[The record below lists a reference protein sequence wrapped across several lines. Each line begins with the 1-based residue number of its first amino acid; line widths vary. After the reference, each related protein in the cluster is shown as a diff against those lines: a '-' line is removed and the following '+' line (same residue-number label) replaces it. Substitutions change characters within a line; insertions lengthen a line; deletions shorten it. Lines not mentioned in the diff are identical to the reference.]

1 MADKLLTITAS
12 IDYISGHLRY
22 GHKELEIAESIWNAM
37 SKDEQKDYFSDKAKV
52 VVDDYEIDD
61 YGDVGE
67 MEIQ

>member
-1 MADKLLTITAS
+1 MTDKLLTITAP

-22 GHKELEIAESIWNAM
+22 GHKELRVAESTWNAM
-37 SKDEQKDYFSDKAKV
+37 SEDEQKDYFSDEAKV
-52 VVDDYEIDD
+52 IIDDFEIDD